1 MNQQKPMTIWHYLL
15 SRDALMTII
24 IPIVL
29 YNIIFW
35 IMGAGIAVLMVA
47 LYSGGDSYLADG
59 KDL

>member
-47 LYSGGDSYLADG
+47 LYSGGG
-59 KDL
+59 TVI